1 MLWRH
6 RHLLA
11 QLIRRDVAG
20 RYRGSLLGMLWSFFN
35 PLLSLAVYTFAFG
48 VVFRTKWSGGRSDS
62 LLEFAVMLFA
72 GLIVY
77 TLFAECA
84 TRAPGVVLANPNY
97 VKKVVFPLELLPVM
111 LLGSA
116 LFHAAASL
124 AILVLGL
131 TLAYGSVPWTVLLFP
146 LVILPVALL
155 SLALAWVLASLGV
168 FVRDIGQAIGVLV
181 TALLFLSP
189 IFFPLAALPP
199 AVRPWVELNPLAFPI
214 EQARQVLVVGEL
226 PDWVRLAVYTLI
238 GAALA
243 ALGYAWFQRTKRGFA
258 DVL

>member
-48 VVFRTKWSGGRSDS
+48 LVFKAKWSGGRADS

-72 GLIVY
+72 GLIVF
-77 TLFAECA
+77 TVFAECA
-84 TRAPGVVLANPNY
+84 TRAPGVVLANPAY

-124 AILVLGL
+124 AILLPGIAF
-131 TLAYGSVPWTVLLFP
+131 AYGGLHWTLVLFP
-146 LVILPVALL
+146 LVLVPVALL

-189 IFFPLAALPP
+189 VFFPLAALPA

-214 EQARQVLVVGEL
+214 EQARQVLVLGEL
-226 PDWVRLAVYTLI
+226 PDWSRLAAYSIAGL
-238 GAALA
+238 ALA
-243 ALGYAWFQRTKRGFA
+243 AAGYAWFRRSRHAFA